1 MRRLQTGVPPPVWR
15 SSGSRVRLPTSTTR
29 LMLAAMVSLLPD
41 LKGTRLL
48 RGPVGVIGGRGHGRD
63 RRRRLGVAAL
73 DAPHR
78 EVAHDAVGDLQDA
91 RDLGQGFRGRGE

>member
-29 LMLAAMVSLLPD
+29 LMLAMVSLLPGVR
-41 LKGTRLL
+41 GTRLL

-63 RRRRLGVAAL
+63 RRRSLGVTAL
-73 DAPHR
+73 DTPHG
-78 EVAHDAVGDLQDA
+78 EVAHHAVGDFQDA
-91 RDLGQGFRGRGE
+91 GDLGEGLRAR